1 MAQFLHDFWPHI
13 TITSVAL
20 FFIEMWAAGH
30 AVLYKRD
37 SRATIGWVGLILLAP
52 LVGALL
58 YWMFGINRIQRK
70 AKLMRAGETATEPAA
85 TAHAASRELIE
96 QSLAHDG
103 RHFLRLV
110 ELVENA
116 TQRPLLAGNSIEPL
130 IGGDEAYPAMLAAI
144 DGAKRSITLASYIF
158 DNDKLG
164 KLFAHAL
171 AEAKKR
177 GVEIRVLIDDVG
189 SRYTFPSILHTLRK
203 SQVRTATFMPS
214 MVPGHLAY
222 LNLRSHRKIMVVD
235 GRLGFT
241 GGMNIREGC
250 WLSKKPRQETQDV
263 HFRVRGPVVIQL
275 QEIFAE
281 DWTFSTAEVLCGDLW
296 YPPQE
301 EIGPMFA
308 RGIAYGPDESKGI
321 IGLTLIGALGVAQ
334 RKVAIVTP
342 YFLPDDSIVAAL
354 NVAAMRGVEVDIILP
369 QKGNL
374 FTVQCASQAMLWQV
388 LEHGCRVWQTPPP
401 FDHTKLMLVDGLWT
415 LMGSGNWDPRSLRL
429 NFEFNV
435 EIYDRG
441 MVVQLEKHVDK
452 LRGTARQVL
461 LADVDGRKL
470 PVRLRD
476 GVARLMS
483 PYL

>member
-13 TITSVAL
+13 TITSIVVL
-20 FFIEMWAAGH
+20 LVQIWAGGH

-37 SRATIGWVGLILLAP
+37 SRATIGWVGLIVLTPLL
-52 LVGALL
+52 GALL

-70 AKLMRAGETATEPAA
+70 ARLMRAGEIAAEQAA
-85 TAHAASRELIE
+85 TAHAALPQLIE
-96 QSLAHDG
+96 QTLAPDG
-103 RHFLRLV
+103 GHFLRLV

-116 TQRPLLAGNSIEPL
+116 TKRPLLAGNRVEPL
-130 IGGDEAYPAMLAAI
+130 FGGDEAYPAMLAAI
-144 DGAKRSITLASYIF
+144 DGAKQSITLASYIF

-164 KLFAHAL
+164 KLFAYGL
-171 AEAKKR
+171 SEAKKR
-177 GVEIRVLIDDVG
+177 GVDIRVLIDDVG
-189 SRYTFPSILHTLRK
+189 SRYTFPSIVHALRK
-203 SQVRTATFMPS
+203 SGVRTATFMPS

-235 GRLGFT
+235 GRVGFT

-250 WLSKKPRQETQDV
+250 WLSENPKQATQDL
-263 HFRVRGPVVIQL
+263 HFRLGGPIVGQL
-275 QEIFAE
+275 QEVFAE
-281 DWTFSTAEVLCGDLW
+281 AWTFSTDEVLAGDLW
-296 YPPQE
+296 DPPQE
-301 EIGPMFA
+301 NVGPMLA

-334 RKVAIVTP
+334 RKVAVVTP

-374 FTVQCASQAMLWQV
+374 FTVQYASQAMLWQV

-441 MVVQLEKHVDK
+441 LAAHLERHVDR
-452 LRGTARQVL
+452 LRGMARQVS
-461 LADVDGRKL
+461 LADVDGRRL
-470 PVRLRD
+470 LARLRD
-476 GVARLMS
+476 GMARLMS

>member
-1 MAQFLHDFWPHI
+1 MLQFLHDFWPHI
-13 TITSVAL
+13 TITSIVL
-20 FFIEMWAAGH
+20 LLVEVWAVGH

-52 LVGALL
+52 ILGALL
-58 YWMFGINRIQRK
+58 YWLFGINRIQRK
-70 AKLMRAGETATEPAA
+70 AKLMRASAAAAEPAA
-85 TAHAASRELIE
+85 TAHRAPPELIA
-96 QSLAHDG
+96 QVLAQDG
-103 RHFLRLV
+103 RHLSRLV
-110 ELVENA
+110 ELVGNA
-116 TQRPLLAGNSIEPL
+116 TDWPLLSGNRIEPL

-144 DGAKRSITLASYIF
+144 DSAKTSITLASYIF

-171 AEAKKR
+171 SEAKKR
-177 GVEIRVLIDDVG
+177 GVQIRVLIDDIG
-189 SRYTFPSILHTLRK
+189 SRYTFPSIVHTLRK
-203 SQVRTATFMPS
+203 SDVRTATFMPS
-214 MVPGHLAY
+214 MVPGYLAY
-222 LNLRSHRKIMVVD
+222 FNLRSHRKIMVID

-250 WLSKKPRQETQDV
+250 WLSKQPKQETQDV
-263 HFRVRGPVVIQL
+263 HFRIQGPVVSQL
-275 QEIFAE
+275 QEVFAE
-281 DWTFSTAEVLCGDLW
+281 DWTFSTDEVLAGDLW

-301 EIGPMFA
+301 EVGPMLA

-321 IGLTLIGALGVAQ
+321 IGLTLIGALAVAQ
-334 RKVAIVTP
+334 RKVVVVTP
-342 YFLPDDSIVAAL
+342 YFLPDEPIVAAL

-374 FTVQCASQAMLWQV
+374 FTVQFASQAMLWQV

-435 EIYDRG
+435 EIYDHG
-441 MVVQLEKHVDK
+441 LAAVLEKHVEK
-452 LRGTARQVL
+452 LLGMARQIS
-461 LADVDGRKL
+461 LADVDARSL

>member
-1 MAQFLHDFWPHI
+1 MVQFLRDFWPHI
-13 TITSVAL
+13 TSVVL
-20 FFIEMWAAGH
+20 FLIEIWAAGH

-37 SRATIGWVGLILLAP
+37 SRATIGWVGLILLTP

-70 AKLMRAGETATEPAA
+70 AKLMRAGETTAEPSA
-85 TAHAASRELIE
+85 TAHAASLAFIE
-96 QSLAHDG
+96 QLLGYEG

-110 ELVENA
+110 ELVENG
-116 TQRPLLAGNSIEPL
+116 TQRPLLTGNRIEPL

-144 DGAKRSITLASYIF
+144 DAAKCSITLASYIF

-189 SRYTFPSILHTLRK
+189 SRYTFPSIIHTLRK
-203 SQVRTATFMPS
+203 SDVRTATFMPS
-214 MVPGHLAY
+214 MVPGYLAY
-222 LNLRSHRKIMVVD
+222 VNLRSHRKIMVVD

-250 WLSKKPRQETQDV
+250 WLSKQPKEQTHDV
-263 HFRVRGPVVIQL
+263 HFRVTGPVVSQL
-275 QEIFAE
+275 QDVFSE
-281 DWTFSTAEVLCGDLW
+281 DWTFSTREVLSGDLW

-301 EIGPMFA
+301 EVGPMLA

-321 IGLTLIGALGVAQ
+321 IGLTLIGALSVAQ
-334 RKVAIVTP
+334 RKVTIVTP

-369 QKGNL
+369 KKGNL

-435 EIYDRG
+435 EVYDRG
-441 MVVQLEKHVDK
+441 LAARLQNQVDR
-452 LRGTARQVL
+452 LRTTARQVS

-470 PVRLRD
+470 PIRLRD

>member
-13 TITSVAL
+13 TITSVVL
-20 FFIEMWAAGH
+20 FLIEIWAAGH

-37 SRATIGWVGLILLAP
+37 TRATIGWVGLILLAP
-52 LVGALL
+52 LVGAML

-70 AKLMRAGETATEPAA
+70 AKLMRAGEAAAEPSV
-85 TAHAASRELIE
+85 TAHAASLVFIE
-96 QSLAHDG
+96 QSLADDG

-116 TQRPLLAGNSIEPL
+116 TQRPLLAGNRIEPL
-130 IGGDEAYPAMLAAI
+130 VGGDEAYPAMLAAI

-189 SRYTFPSILHTLRK
+189 SRYTFPSIVHALRK
-203 SQVRTATFMPS
+203 SEVRTATFMPS
-214 MVPGHLAY
+214 MVPGYLAY
-222 LNLRSHRKIMVVD
+222 VNLRSHRKIMVVD
-235 GRLGFT
+235 GHLGFT

-250 WLSKKPRQETQDV
+250 WLSEKPKQATQDV
-263 HFRVRGPVVIQL
+263 HFRVTGPVVSQL

-281 DWTFSTAEVLCGDLW
+281 DWMFSTGEVLSGEIW
-296 YPPQE
+296 YPLQE
-301 EIGPMFA
+301 EVGPMLA
-308 RGIAYGPDESKGI
+308 RGVAYGPDESKGI
-321 IGLTLIGALGVAQ
+321 IGLTLIGALSVAQ
-334 RKVAIVTP
+334 RRVTVVTP

-401 FDHTKLMLVDGLWT
+401 FDHTKLMLVDGFWT

-435 EIYDRG
+435 EIYDRELAI
-441 MVVQLEKHVDK
+441 QLEKHVEK
-452 LRGTARQVL
+452 LLDSARQVS